1 LFSSEYANAGQLW
14 KFTRGFSLA
23 NMQNIDTLST
33 LDKNFPGTETNFE
46 SRVEYFLGWVKV
58 VKETTSKLGV
68 SIPVLMGYKCTAPQM
83 IRDCK

>member
-14 KFTRGFSLA
+14 KFSRVFSLA
-23 NMQNIDTLST
+23 NMQNIDCT

-46 SRVEYFLGWVKV
+46 SRVGYFLGWVKV
-58 VKETTSKLGV
+58 VKETMSKLGV

-83 IRDCK
+83 IPDRK